1 MVMEGGSFRTNNF
14 IDARQVYLVIKLQVM
29 TNNRT
34 CDTILTLQL
43 RWSNLEI
50 VLQELLV
57 GISLTQK
64 FTTWANTGLHFLPIK
79 SSMVKVI
86 ARLTYHFFL
95 FQMTR
100 LKSEATLPQPR
111 QQQQQKQQLHL
122 QQPKPDDR
130 IDEEQHQ
137 VKNQQQHL
145 NFTKE
150 GQQQKQ
156 HFEQTKDNK
165 EPTIRLQ
172 PQQPQQPHQPL
183 IHNNNIQQKPQAL
196 DHRLQ
201 QQQQH
206 HMKVP
211 QDNRLHQQ
219 QQQPHPN
226 YKQQLQH
233 QQTQSQYQ
241 PQQHQKVHEGQL
253 QQQHDLNCKQQL
265 QVQQQQRNQQQQL
278 QMQQQQLQVQQQQ
291 LQVQQQQQH
300 LSPATVVSRN
310 LKKIAVVTPEPRQL
324 AKRQKIIHDISKR
337 DVADKGVDVAT
348 KKTTTTTTLMTTSG
362 SEILMEKSI

>member
-14 IDARQVYLVIKLQVM
+14 IDARQVYLGIKLQVM

-79 SSMVKVI
+79 SSIVKVI

-111 QQQQQKQQLHL
+111 QQQQQQKQQLHL

-172 PQQPQQPHQPL
+172 PQQPHQPL
-183 IHNNNIQQKPQAL
+183 LHNNNIQQKPQAL
-196 DHRLQ
+196 DHRL
-201 QQQQH
+201 
-206 HMKVP
+206 
-211 QDNRLHQQ
+211 QQ

-348 KKTTTTTTLMTTSG
+348 KKTTTMMTTSG